1 MIVAIYVFQAG
12 NIVFEGEDS
21 PTEMQCEIKGVD
33 TMAKKTE
40 IPTTLTGEQQELL
53 NAETLVLLSTVDAET
68 KIPTVNAISW
78 VKAPSESKIRFSV
91 SASSRIVAN
100 VKDNPGV
107 TLCVIGLETV
117 YSIVGKGTILTEKLE
132 GVAMPLA
139 NIEVDISA
147 IHESM
152 FWGAKIVQEPTFE
165 KTYDLEKAKALDEQV
180 YAAMLK

>member
-1 MIVAIYVFQAG
+1 
-12 NIVFEGEDS
+12 
-21 PTEMQCEIKGVD
+21 
-33 TMAKKTE
+33 MAKKTE
-40 IPTTLTGEQQELL
+40 IPTTLTEQQVALL
-53 NAETLVLLSTVDAET
+53 NEETLILLSTVDAET
-68 KIPTVNAISW
+68 QTPTVNAISW

-100 VKDNPGV
+100 VKSNPRV

-117 YSIVGKGTILTEKLE
+117 YSIVGSSTVLTEKME

-139 NIEVDISA
+139 NIEVEITA
-147 IHESM
+147 VHESM
-152 FWGAKIVQEPTFE
+152 FWGAKIVQEPKFE